1 MTFAFV
7 AFINPLQAPSGA
19 CLKTQVTMEK
29 KFHVELVYDDGSEM
43 HFDVLLDESERPF
56 SATLMMIT
64 RGTLM
69 ASMAVRATAYNDQ
82 GFDVC
87 SYQK

>member
-1 MTFAFV
+1 
-7 AFINPLQAPSGA
+7 
-19 CLKTQVTMEK
+19 MEQ
-29 KFHVELVYDDGSEM
+29 KFHVELIYNDESDV
-43 HFDVLLDESERPF
+43 HFDVILDGTDSEIM
-56 SATLMMIT
+56 ATLMMMT

-69 ASMAVRATAYNDQ
+69 ASLAVRATAYNDQ

>member
-1 MTFAFV
+1 
-7 AFINPLQAPSGA
+7 
-19 CLKTQVTMEK
+19 MEK
-29 KFHVELVYDDGSEM
+29 TFFVELIYNDESEM
-43 HFDVLLDESERPF
+43 HFEVSIEGREHDYMAVLS
-56 SATLMMIT
+56 MIT